1 MLPKMRSGPFL
12 KLIATSVLGFLGI
25 VSTLLFEPN
34 VFRGVTI
41 PLVAKSLGWKAR
53 AESARLTPFGK
64 LQIEGMEAVD
74 PRKSRIDLDS
84 ALVLVDLQSLLTG
97 KPEIV
102 QAELKFGLIDFEV
115 SESSESMSVPSI
127 PFSLREATL
136 EIQEGRVRKGA
147 GAWIFGGVKGNAKG
161 WDGRSPREI
170 QIAIEKLSWSG
181 LGKEEISGTIGF
193 QVLKKTVGVGADQ
206 WDGKLT
212 VDCKS
217 VVDLSPLE
225 LVVPCRLVLE
235 GRAIGSLGTDWKMER
250 IHGSWEG
257 IGGAKISALATGQW
271 SKTGEWGVDLTL
283 DPVDLALVGVLFQSR
298 GVKSVIGNLGG
309 DIHLEGGGSQGL
321 VGRTKLQGQGVQIAS
336 GLGLLW
342 PARPADF
349 LGNGSGTWVEKSHAL
364 KIESFQVELGQ
375 KGGMPDLQAKLDR
388 PAQFILQGGVP
399 TSTDTATLQWIF
411 QGVELAAVAPLL
423 VAPAQFKVQGGQLSA
438 KGEAKIQGG
447 TVQVVGRA
455 ESRAIKAGGSWLQGE
470 VQVDSVAAQFR
481 GVFEGSSKVRLEEVS
496 AQAAWPGG
504 ATEDFR
510 AKVSAEWDWSKGA
523 GWVMGD
529 GEVSLAGLA
538 SAWSGAKLWPDS
550 GLAKLHLEFS
560 GNLQEQGR
568 GLASV
573 NLNNMHWAGETASP
587 WKAKAST
594 EVILQAGLWTLPEI
608 MVQADRTGQVLLES
622 QGALEWSPSRGEGRA
637 SLEFRRV
644 ESSCLVPILG
654 LVTPHWKWQ
663 EASGSGSLQ
672 FERKGSQDR
681 IQGKL
686 DGSITVE
693 TGTPDHSRLVDF
705 SKIQGQGQVTWP
717 SSSSGQLSIQELS
730 VQAQHR
736 DGSDALRVSLDQPLS
751 LQKIGNGEWR
761 PSGQGVAT
769 GQVIYTGWPI
779 GLFTPL
785 VFPEAKETS
794 LIGTASGFVKVR
806 SDPQKG
812 LLQGEVEVEMPDF
825 TIDLPRVQLRDHQV
839 SLKAGV
845 TLSEKGDIT
854 VPKVSLTVQKSGK
867 SWLNFTVVKEVRP
880 ALLADGTLD
889 LAVFKDVVPGLSE
902 FISAGDLALKAE
914 VGEPK
919 DGLRKIGYSTV
930 IRGFSG
936 GPAARGGIQG
946 AEVKSQGIVQWK
958 KGCQSI
964 QDVEL
969 SAKSQQGNMSVTK
982 LTWAR
987 EGAWAW
993 EGGRIAEG
1001 WIAWMINPW
1010 IEPSRWV
1017 DGDAILGA
1025 GFWQPGEFGGSGEVD
1040 LSLVD
1045 ARLVEDLKKSAV
1057 SARLSGNFDFDKRSK
1072 CLSFQ
1077 DGLLT
1082 FSDYPNDPVG
1092 IPTLRLG
1099 NHSVAAQIKGGV
1111 FDLRGI
1117 LAQTDVIRNAK
1128 PVAGA
1133 SPASTEPWKV
1143 DLGVDLQNIIVEEA
1157 AVGPVRVPRFRW
1169 GPEGIL
1175 LEPSTVEV
1183 KGGVVKASVTQ
1194 PGGVNQPVDAKI
1206 VMSKFPLGAILGS
1219 VITDAKGP
1227 IGGWIDLQVSAQAAK
1242 PTLAEI
1248 RRTLSGRGTFRLYQ
1262 AHLERLPS
1270 LAKALQSA
1278 GAILGS
1284 SFIAGSEINDLGS
1297 QFTLQGEVISVPDL
1311 KVTGSALMAD
1321 LNGWLNWWAQ
1331 TIDFKLRFAL
1341 TKEAMQ
1347 SSGQLQGVMTQLI
1360 GSSGDYY
1367 TKIPGE
1373 ARISGPL
1380 ADPQVNMDVGK
1391 MLAEG
1396 GINLLLNAPVGILQG
1411 AGGAAG
1417 GAAGAVTQPAG
1428 SILQGVGNLFKGF

>member
-1 MLPKMRSGPFL
+1 MKFGAVFKS
-12 KLIATSVLGFLGI
+12 IATLVLGFLGI

-34 VFRGVTI
+34 VFRGVTV
-41 PLVAKSLGWKAR
+41 PLLAKSLGWKAR
-53 AESARLTPFGK
+53 AESARLSPFGK
-64 LQIEGMEAVD
+64 LQIEGLEAVN
-74 PRKSRIDLDS
+74 PSKSRIDLDS
-84 ALVLVDLQSLLTG
+84 ASVLVDLESLLTG

-102 QAELKFGLIDFEV
+102 QAELKFGLIDLEV
-115 SESSESMSVPSI
+115 KESSESMSVPNV

-136 EIQEGRVRKGA
+136 EIQEGRIRKGA
-147 GAWIFGGVKGNAKG
+147 GAWILAGVKGSAKG
-161 WDGRSPREI
+161 WDGRSPLEM
-170 QIAIEKLSWSG
+170 QVGIEKLSWSG
-181 LGKEEISGTIGF
+181 VGKEELSGTIGF
-193 QVLKKTVGVGADQ
+193 QVQKKSVGVGADQ

-225 LVVPCRLVLE
+225 LVVPCQLVLE
-235 GRAIGSLGTDWKMER
+235 GRAIGSLGTDWKIER
-250 IHGSWEG
+250 FHGSWEG
-257 IGGAKISALATGQW
+257 IGGAKISAMATGQW
-271 SKTGEWGVDLTL
+271 AKKGEWGVDLAL

-298 GVKSVIGNLGG
+298 GVKSVVGNLGG
-309 DIHLEGGGSQGL
+309 DIHLEGGGKQGL
-321 VGRTKLQGQGVQIAS
+321 VGRAKLQGQGVQIAS

-349 LGNGSGTWVEKSHAL
+349 LGNGSGAWVEKSHAL

-375 KGGMPDLQAKLDR
+375 KGGTPDLQAKLDR
-388 PAQFILQGGVP
+388 PAEFILQGGVP
-399 TSTDTATLQWIF
+399 TSTDTATLQWVF

-423 VAPAQFKVQGGQLSA
+423 VSPSKLKVQGGQLSA

-447 TVQVVGRA
+447 TVQVAGRA
-455 ESRAIKAGGSWLQGE
+455 DSRAMRAGGSWLQGD
-470 VQVDSVAAQFR
+470 VLVDSVAVQFR
-481 GVFEGSSKVRLEEVS
+481 GVFEGASKVRLEEVL

-523 GWVMGD
+523 GWVIGD
-529 GEVSLAGLA
+529 GEVGLAGLG
-538 SAWSGAKLWPDS
+538 SAWSGAQLWPDS

-568 GLASV
+568 GLASAT
-573 NLNNMHWAGETASP
+573 LNNMHWAGETDSP
-587 WKAKAST
+587 WRAKAST
-594 EVILQAGLWTLPEI
+594 EVTLQAGMWAMPEI
-608 MVQADRTGQVLLES
+608 TVQVGRTGQVLLES
-622 QGALEWSPSRGEGRA
+622 QGAIEWSPSRGEGRA
-637 SLEFRRV
+637 NLEFSRV

-654 LVTPHWKWQ
+654 VVTPYWKWQ
-663 EASGSGSLQ
+663 GASGSGSLQ
-672 FERKGSQDR
+672 FERKGSQDSMK
-681 IQGKL
+681 GKL

-705 SKIQGQGQVTWP
+705 STIQGQGQATWP
-717 SSSSGQLSIQELS
+717 SGSTGQLSIQELS
-730 VQAQHR
+730 MQARHR
-736 DGSDALRVSLDQPLS
+736 NGSDALKVFLDQPLS
-751 LQKIGNGEWR
+751 LQKVGNDEWR

-769 GQVIYTGWPI
+769 GSVVYTGWPI

-806 SDPQKG
+806 SDPKKG
-812 LLQGEVEVEMPDF
+812 LIQGEVEVEMPDF
-825 TIDLPRVQLRDHQV
+825 TIDLPRVQLKDHQV

-854 VPKVSLTVQKSGK
+854 VPKVSLKVQKGVK
-867 SWLNFTVVKEVRP
+867 SWLNFTVLKEARP

-889 LAVFKDVVPGLSE
+889 LAVFKDVVPGASE
-902 FISAGDLALKAE
+902 FISDGDLALKAE

-919 DGLRKIGYSTV
+919 DGARTIGYSAV
-930 IRGFSG
+930 ITGFSG

-969 SAKSQQGNMSVTK
+969 SAKSQQGNLSVTK

-1001 WIAWMINPW
+1001 WIAWLINPW
-1010 IEPSRWV
+1010 LEPSRWV
-1017 DGDAILGA
+1017 DGDAILGS
-1025 GFWQPGEFGGSGEVD
+1025 GFWQPKEFGGSGEID
-1040 LSLVD
+1040 LTLVD
-1045 ARLVEDLKKSAV
+1045 ARLVEDLKKPAI
-1057 SARLSGNFDFDKRSK
+1057 SARLSVDFDFDKRIKS
-1072 CLSFQ
+1072 LSFQ

-1092 IPTLRLG
+1092 IPTLRMG

-1111 FDLRGI
+1111 CDLRGI

-1128 PVAGA
+1128 PATGA
-1133 SPASTEPWKV
+1133 NPLSTEPWKV

-1157 AVGPVRVPRFRW
+1157 TVGPVRVPRFRW

-1183 KGGVVKASVTQ
+1183 KGGVVKASVIQT
-1194 PGGVNQPVDAKI
+1194 GGVNQPVDAKI
-1206 VMSKFPLGAILGS
+1206 VMNKFPLGAILGN

-1227 IGGWIDLQVSAQAAK
+1227 IGGWIDLQMSAQAAK

-1278 GAILGS
+1278 GALLGS

-1297 QFTLQGEVISVPDL
+1297 QFTLQGEVITVPDL

-1380 ADPQVNMDVGK
+1380 ADPQVNMDIGK

-1428 SILQGVGNLFKGF
+1428 AILQGVGNLFKW

>member
-1 MLPKMRSGPFL
+1 M
-12 KLIATSVLGFLGI
+12 KLGAVFKFIATSVLGFLGI

-34 VFRGVTI
+34 VFRGVTV

-53 AESARLTPFGK
+53 AEFARLTPFGK
-64 LQIEGMEAVD
+64 LQIEGLEAVN
-74 PRKSRIDLDS
+74 PSKSRIDLDLAS
-84 ALVLVDLQSLLTG
+84 VLVDLESLLTG
-97 KPEIV
+97 KPKIV
-102 QAELKFGLIDFEV
+102 QAELKFGLIDLEV
-115 SESSESMSVPSI
+115 KESSESISVPSF
-127 PFSLREATL
+127 PFSLREAAL
-136 EIQEGRVRKGA
+136 EIQEGRIRTGA
-147 GAWIFGGVKGNAKG
+147 GAWILAGLKGSAKG
-161 WDGRSPREI
+161 WDGRSPLEM
-170 QIAIEKLSWSG
+170 QVAIEKLSWSG
-181 LGKEEISGTIGF
+181 LGKEELSGTIGF
-193 QVLKKTVGVGADQ
+193 QVQKKSVGVGADQ

-225 LVVPCRLVLE
+225 LVAPCQLVLE

-257 IGGAKISALATGQW
+257 IGGAKISAMATGQW
-271 SKTGEWGVDLTL
+271 AKKGEWCVDLAL
-283 DPVDLALVGVLFQSR
+283 DPVDLALVGVLFQGR

-321 VGRTKLQGQGVQIAS
+321 VGRTKLQGHGVQIAS

-342 PARPADF
+342 PAGPADF
-349 LGNGSGTWVEKSHAL
+349 LGNSSGVWAEESHAL
-364 KIESFQVELGQ
+364 RIESFQVELGQ
-375 KGGMPDLQAKLDR
+375 KGGTPDLQAKLDR
-388 PAQFILQGGVP
+388 PAEFILQGGVP
-399 TSTDTATLQWIF
+399 ASTDTATLQWVF

-423 VAPAQFKVQGGQLSA
+423 VAPAKLKVQGGKLSA

-447 TVQVVGRA
+447 TVQVAGRA
-455 ESRAIKAGGSWLQGE
+455 DSRAMKAGGSWLQGD
-470 VQVDSVAAQFR
+470 VQVDSVTAQFR
-481 GVFEGSSKVRLEEVS
+481 GVFEGSSKVRLEEVV

-504 ATEDFR
+504 AVEDFR
-510 AKVSAEWDWSKGA
+510 TKVSAEWDWSKGA
-523 GWVMGD
+523 GWVIGD
-529 GEVSLAGLA
+529 GEVGLAGLG

-573 NLNNMHWAGETASP
+573 TMNNMHWAGETDSP
-587 WKAKAST
+587 WRAKAST
-594 EVILQAGLWTLPEI
+594 EVILQAGIWAMPQIT
-608 MVQADRTGQVLLES
+608 VQADRMGQVLLES
-622 QGALEWSPSRGEGRA
+622 QGAVEWSPSRGEGRA
-637 SLEFRRV
+637 SLEFSRV

-654 LVTPHWKWQ
+654 VVTPYWKWQ
-663 EASGSGSLQ
+663 GASGSGSLQ
-672 FERKGSQDR
+672 FERKRSQDS
-681 IQGKL
+681 IKGKL

-705 SKIQGQGQVTWP
+705 SMIQGQGQATWP
-717 SSSSGQLSIQELS
+717 SGSAGQLSIQELS
-730 VQAQHR
+730 VQARHR
-736 DGSDALRVSLDQPLS
+736 DGSDALNVSLDQPIS
-751 LQKIGNGEWR
+751 LQKIGNDEWR

-769 GQVIYTGWPI
+769 GSVVYTGWPI

-806 SDPQKG
+806 SDPKKG
-812 LLQGEVEVEMPDF
+812 LIQGEVEVEMPDF
-825 TIDLPRVQLRDHQV
+825 TVDLPRVQLKDHQV

-845 TLSEKGDIT
+845 TLSEKGDIS
-854 VPKVSLTVQKSGK
+854 VPKVSLKVQKGVK
-867 SWLNFTVVKEVRP
+867 SWLNFTVLKEARP

-889 LAVFKDVVPGLSE
+889 LGVFKDVVPGASD
-902 FISAGDLALKAE
+902 FISDGDLALKAE

-919 DGLRKIGYSTV
+919 DGSRTIGYSAV
-930 IRGFSG
+930 ITGFSG

-969 SAKSQQGNMSVTK
+969 SAKSQQGNLSVTK

-1001 WIAWMINPW
+1001 WIAWLINPW
-1010 IEPSRWV
+1010 LEPSRWV
-1017 DGDAILGA
+1017 DGDAVLGS
-1025 GFWQPGEFGGSGEVD
+1025 GFWQPGEFGGSGEIDVT
-1040 LSLVD
+1040 LVD
-1045 ARLVEDLKKSAV
+1045 ARLVEDLKKPAV

-1072 CLSFQ
+1072 SLSFE

-1082 FSDYPNDPVG
+1082 FAEYPNDPAG
-1092 IPTLRLG
+1092 IPTLRIG
-1099 NHSVAAQIKGGV
+1099 THSVAAQIKGGV
-1111 FDLRGI
+1111 CDLRGI
-1117 LAQTDVIRNAK
+1117 LAQSDVIRNAK
-1128 PVAGA
+1128 PVAGVNPPSA
-1133 SPASTEPWKV
+1133 EPWKV
-1143 DLGVDLQNIIVEEA
+1143 DLSVDLQKIIVEEA
-1157 AVGPVRVPRFRW
+1157 SVGPVRVPRFRW

-1183 KGGVVKASVTQ
+1183 KGGVVKASVIQT
-1194 PGGVNQPVDAKI
+1194 GGVNQPVDAKI
-1206 VMSKFPLGAILGS
+1206 VMNKFPLGAILGS

-1227 IGGWIDLQVSAQAAK
+1227 IGGWVDLQVSAQAAK

-1278 GAILGS
+1278 GALLGS

-1297 QFTLQGEVISVPDL
+1297 QFTLQGEVINVPDL

-1321 LNGWLNWWAQ
+1321 LNGWLNWWSQ

-1380 ADPQVNMDVGK
+1380 ADPQVNMDIGK

-1417 GAAGAVTQPAG
+1417 GAAGAVTQPTGA
-1428 SILQGVGNLFKGF
+1428 ILQGVGNLFKW

>member
-1 MLPKMRSGPFL
+1 MKFGAVF
-12 KLIATSVLGFLGI
+12 KFIATLVLGFLGI

-34 VFRGVTI
+34 VFRGVTV
-41 PLVAKSLGWKAR
+41 PLLAKSLGWKAR
-53 AESARLTPFGK
+53 AESARLSPFGK
-64 LQIEGMEAVD
+64 LQIEGLEAVN
-74 PRKSRIDLDS
+74 PSKSRIDLDS
-84 ALVLVDLQSLLTG
+84 ASVLVDLESLLTG

-102 QAELKFGLIDFEV
+102 QAELKFGLIDLEV
-115 SESSESMSVPSI
+115 KESSESMSVPNV

-136 EIQEGRVRKGA
+136 EIEEGRIRKGA
-147 GAWIFGGVKGNAKG
+147 GAWILAGVKGSAKG
-161 WDGRSPREI
+161 WDGRSPLEM
-170 QIAIEKLSWSG
+170 QVGIEKLSWSG
-181 LGKEEISGTIGF
+181 VGKEELSGTIGF
-193 QVLKKTVGVGADQ
+193 QVQKKSVGVGADQ

-225 LVVPCRLVLE
+225 LVVPCQLVLE
-235 GRAIGSLGTDWKMER
+235 GRAIGSLGTDWKIER
-250 IHGSWEG
+250 FHGSWEG
-257 IGGAKISALATGQW
+257 IGGAKISAMATGQW
-271 SKTGEWGVDLTL
+271 AKKGEWCVDLAL

-298 GVKSVIGNLGG
+298 GVKSVVGNLGG
-309 DIHLEGGGSQGL
+309 DIHLEGGGKQGL
-321 VGRTKLQGQGVQIAS
+321 VGRAKLQGQGVQIAS

-349 LGNGSGTWVEKSHAL
+349 LGNGSGAWVEKSHAL

-375 KGGMPDLQAKLDR
+375 KGGTPDLQAKLDR
-388 PAQFILQGGVP
+388 PAEFILQGGVP
-399 TSTDTATLQWIF
+399 TSTDTATLQWVF

-423 VAPAQFKVQGGQLSA
+423 LSPSKLKVQGGQLSA

-447 TVQVVGRA
+447 TVQVAGRA
-455 ESRAIKAGGSWLQGE
+455 DSRAMRAGGSWLQGD
-470 VQVDSVAAQFR
+470 VLVDSVAVQFR
-481 GVFEGSSKVRLEEVS
+481 GVFEGANKVRLEEVL

-523 GWVMGD
+523 GWVIGD
-529 GEVSLAGLA
+529 GEVGLAGLG

-568 GLASV
+568 GLASAT
-573 NLNNMHWAGETASP
+573 LNNMHWAGETDSP
-587 WKAKAST
+587 WRAKAST
-594 EVILQAGLWTLPEI
+594 EVTLQAGMWAMPEI
-608 MVQADRTGQVLLES
+608 TVQVGRTGQVLLES
-622 QGALEWSPSRGEGRA
+622 QGAIEWSPSRGEGRA
-637 SLEFRRV
+637 NLEFSRV

-654 LVTPHWKWQ
+654 VVTPYWKWQ
-663 EASGSGSLQ
+663 GASGSGSLQ
-672 FERKGSQDR
+672 FERKGSQDS
-681 IQGKL
+681 IKGKL

-705 SKIQGQGQVTWP
+705 STIQGQGQATWP
-717 SSSSGQLSIQELS
+717 SGSAGQLSIQELS
-730 VQAQHR
+730 VQARHR
-736 DGSDALRVSLDQPLS
+736 NGSDALKVSLDQPLS
-751 LQKIGNGEWR
+751 LQKVGNDEWR

-769 GQVIYTGWPI
+769 GSVVYTGWPI

-806 SDPQKG
+806 SDPKKG
-812 LLQGEVEVEMPDF
+812 LIQGEVEVEMPDF

-854 VPKVSLTVQKSGK
+854 VPKVSLKIQKGVK
-867 SWLNFTVVKEVRP
+867 SWLNFTVFKEARP
-880 ALLADGTLD
+880 AILADGTLD
-889 LAVFKDVVPGLSE
+889 LAVFKDVVPGASE
-902 FISAGDLALKAE
+902 FISDGDLALKAE

-919 DGLRKIGYSTV
+919 DGARTIGYSAV
-930 IRGFSG
+930 ITGFSG

-969 SAKSQQGNMSVTK
+969 SAKSQQGNLSVTK

-1001 WIAWMINPW
+1001 WIAWLINPW
-1010 IEPSRWV
+1010 LEPSRWV
-1017 DGDAILGA
+1017 DGDAILGS
-1025 GFWQPGEFGGSGEVD
+1025 GFWQPKEFGGSGEID
-1040 LSLVD
+1040 LTLVD
-1045 ARLVEDLKKSAV
+1045 ARLVEDSKKPAI
-1057 SARLSGNFDFDKRSK
+1057 SARLSGDFDFDKRIKS
-1072 CLSFQ
+1072 LSFQ

-1092 IPTLRLG
+1092 IPTLRMG

-1111 FDLRGI
+1111 CDLRGI

-1128 PVAGA
+1128 PATGA
-1133 SPASTEPWKV
+1133 NPLSTEPWKV
-1143 DLGVDLQNIIVEEA
+1143 DLGVDLQNIIVDEA
-1157 AVGPVRVPRFRW
+1157 TVGPVRVPRFRW

-1175 LEPSTVEV
+1175 LESSTVEV
-1183 KGGVVKASVTQ
+1183 KGGVVKASVIQT
-1194 PGGVNQPVDAKI
+1194 GGVNQPVDAKI
-1206 VMSKFPLGAILGS
+1206 VMNKFPLGAILGN

-1227 IGGWIDLQVSAQAAK
+1227 IGGWIDLQMSAQAAK

-1278 GAILGS
+1278 GALLGS

-1297 QFTLQGEVISVPDL
+1297 QFTLQGEVITVPDL

-1380 ADPQVNMDVGK
+1380 ADPQVNMDIGK

-1428 SILQGVGNLFKGF
+1428 AILQGVGNLFKW